1 MEKCVEPEHFQK
13 WFRIAVFNLLL
24 VALLG
29 IILRYKI
36 VFSLPFVNQKF
47 LLNAHSHF
55 AFAGWV
61 SQALMIFITAYIRRH
76 LQPFRWRK
84 YRNLLIANL
93 VTAYGMLLSFPIT
106 GYATV
111 SIIFSTL
118 SIFASYAFVV
128 VAWTDLN
135 KIDRNKIVHHWF
147 KASFVFNALSSI
159 GAFALAFM
167 MANKI
172 AHPNWYLAAIYFFLH
187 FQYNGWFLFAC
198 MGLFASKL
206 DEQLVSKKLQQNVFY
221 AFLFACVPT
230 YFLSALWLPLPL
242 WVYML
247 VVAAALTQFSAGI
260 ILLSAIMNKRKLIFS
275 KAPAAALYTWC
286 LSAIALTIK
295 LFLQAGST
303 IPALSTWAYGF
314 RPIIIGY
321 LHLILL
327 GVITL
332 FILGYAMYE
341 GYLPHNRNAVRGILI
356 FIAGF
361 IFNELLLL
369 VEGLGAIT
377 YTAIPF
383 VNELLLFA
391 AIVMFS
397 GLLILN
403 VAGKKYAGKTV

>member
-36 VFSLPFVNQKF
+36 VFSLPFVDQKF

-55 AFAGWV
+55 AFAGWI

-76 LQPFRWRK
+76 LQAFRWRK

-198 MGLFASKL
+198 MGLFVSKL

-260 ILLSAIMNKRKLIFS
+260 ILLTAIMKKRKLIFS
-275 KAPAAALYTWC
+275 KCRRLHYTPGVYR
-286 LSAIALTIK
+286 LS
-295 LFLQAGST
+295 
-303 IPALSTWAYGF
+303 
-314 RPIIIGY
+314 
-321 LHLILL
+321 H
-327 GVITL
+327 
-332 FILGYAMYE
+332 
-341 GYLPHNRNAVRGILI
+341 
-356 FIAGF
+356 
-361 IFNELLLL
+361 
-369 VEGLGAIT
+369 
-377 YTAIPF
+377 
-383 VNELLLFA
+383 
-391 AIVMFS
+391 
-397 GLLILN
+397 
-403 VAGKKYAGKTV
+403 